1 MEPIGASLS
10 QALTAALQDG
20 LTHVQDIEQRLRRGL
35 IRQTEYAEGL
45 AMAMS
50 DVRSAVYILI
60 EPTINTLAGI

>member
-1 MEPIGASLS
+1 MEPIDASLS

-20 LTHVQDIEQRLRRGL
+20 LTHLQDIERRLRRGL
-35 IRQTEYAEGL
+35 ISQTEYAEGL

-50 DVRSAVYILI
+50 DVRGAIYTLI